1 MYMNIDKTG
10 NNTAII
16 KIENRYPLR
25 GNDTGLHAGNDSSV
39 HLHVGGNKTPVGKH
53 FAAFNDK
60 TFHAVPPLRR
70 IKSPL

>member
-1 MYMNIDKTG
+1 MNMNINKTG
-10 NNTAII
+10 NNNTTII
-16 KIENRYPLR
+16 KNRNP
-25 GNDTGLHAGNDSSV
+25 AIGNDSGLNSGNNTAPD
-39 HLHVGGNKTPVGKH
+39 LHVGGNKTPVGKH